1 MALTF
6 LDKVRRFKGRHP
18 SVGDVHDT
26 VFTNEFSAAFLEETA
41 ILMAEGGGDS
51 VVDGSQ
57 RQEQRSTGRETR
69 TRGRWWNNIFKW
81 PKLSRGRSTE
91 AQSQRTRP
99 VVMEG
104 VLQMLNLAD
113 PMQVTTWQCC
123 KLCLLEEQGNYQLE
137 VFTPPKVS
145 RGEGGRERSRGR
157 GGGGGTWLMIYT
169 AVCTA
174 ICYLACPLCVRQ
186 QCRECQCQCMHA
198 CLEMCPCWDCLCHS
212 HSGGILGRYSNQSVV
227 NWCNCQVNTPK
238 QIHELWP
245 VLHLMNNRCSED

>member
-1 MALTF
+1 MSTREPASRSVWERFCREEAREVALTF

-18 SVGDVHDT
+18 SVGEVHDT

-123 KLCLLEEQGNYQLE
+123 KLCLLDEQGNYQLE

-145 RGEGGRERSRGR
+145 RGEGGREREIEGK
-157 GGGGGTWLMIYT
+157 GGGGDVAYDIHCRLYRNLLPG
-169 AVCTA
+169 VSS
-174 ICYLACPLCVRQ
+174 LC
-186 QCRECQCQCMHA
+186 
-198 CLEMCPCWDCLCHS
+198 
-212 HSGGILGRYSNQSVV
+212 
-227 NWCNCQVNTPK
+227 
-238 QIHELWP
+238 
-245 VLHLMNNRCSED
+245 